1 MFCIFWQKKSDVIA
15 YLSEIYKIQDG
26 RQKCQKYD
34 FFLITFF
41 WKKIIITLKKKKN
54 QLTLRDIHAEIRE
67 NQIRFE
73 KVTAPYFLGK
83 N

>member
-1 MFCIFWQKKSDVIA
+1 MAAKNAK
-15 YLSEIYKIQDG
+15 
-26 RQKCQKYD
+26 KYD

-41 WKKIIITLKKKKN
+41 WTKIITTLKEKKN

-83 N
+83 H